1 MKAFTTT
8 MLLLVGACALGADQ
22 PGDGI
27 YLWSKDGSVP
37 PITSQDG
44 KKMFLGA
51 RQDLKIQSLDLSS
64 RNNANTRFDLSLTLP
79 YDKNIGPSSY
89 ILIVSGTA
97 YRQIA
102 SGAGQENASQGLKSS
117 ISFRILGDENARQ
130 VSQYLKT
137 PIIYRK
143 HPRHNLLVS
152 FTPTKQEFSMGDEV
166 TLCEAA
172 TAMPWRVTKQEFSM
186 GDEVTATLQIT
197 NVGTNTISFL
207 QGGRN
212 RAERDNQYVFSAR
225 YNCKQVEDIGT
236 SGHTGGLGTYR
247 VLKPGEV
254 FEAKI
259 GLSKWFS
266 FDKAGTY
273 EVHGSYYL
281 DFIDPDAESRRTIWE
296 DYVSADFIVIIKK

>member
-1 MKAFTTT
+1 MKTCAAT

-27 YLWSKDGSVP
+27 YLWSKDGSAP
-37 PITSQDG
+37 PITSQAG
-44 KKMFLGA
+44 KKLFLGA
-51 RQDLKIQSLDLSS
+51 RQDLKIQSRDLSS

-97 YRQIA
+97 FEQIA
-102 SGAGQENASQGLKSS
+102 SGATQEDASQEKTSS
-117 ISFRILGDENARQ
+117 ISFRISGEKSAQQ

-137 PIIYRK
+137 PIVYRK

-152 FTPTKQEFSMGDEV
+152 FTPTKQEFGI
-166 TLCEAA
+166 
-172 TAMPWRVTKQEFSM
+172 
-186 GDEVTATLQIT
+186 GDEVTATLRIT

-212 RAERDNQYVFSAR
+212 RAARDNQYIFCAR
-225 YNCKQVEDIGT
+225 YKLQQVEDIGT
-236 SGHTGGLGTYR
+236 SGHFGGLGIWR

-254 FEAKI
+254 FEDKI
-259 GLSKWFS
+259 SLSKWFS

-281 DFIDPDAESRRTIWE
+281 DFNDPDDDSRRTIWE
-296 DYVSADFIVIIKK
+296 DYVSADFIVTIKKQEESSNKKAEATR

>member
-1 MKAFTTT
+1 MKAFITT
-8 MLLLVGACALGADQ
+8 MLLLISASALGADQ

-27 YLWSKDGSVP
+27 YLWSKDGSAP
-37 PITSQDG
+37 PITSQAG
-44 KKMFLGA
+44 KKLFLGA

-64 RNNANTRFDLSLTLP
+64 QDNANTRFDLSLTLP

-97 YRQIA
+97 YEQIA
-102 SGAGQENASQGLKSS
+102 SGATQENASKEK
-117 ISFRILGDENARQ
+117 ISHIYFRISGDANARQ

-137 PIIYRK
+137 PIVYRK

-152 FTPTKQEFSMGDEV
+152 FTPTKQEFSI
-166 TLCEAA
+166 
-172 TAMPWRVTKQEFSM
+172 
-186 GDEVTATLQIT
+186 GDEVTATLRIT

-212 RAERDNQYVFSAR
+212 RAERDNQYVFCAR
-225 YNCKQVEDIGT
+225 YNGRQVEDIGT
-236 SGHTGGLGTYR
+236 SGHTGGLGVWR
-247 VLKPGEV
+247 VLKPGET
-254 FEAKI
+254 FEDKI
-259 GLSKWFS
+259 SLSKWFS

-281 DFIDPDAESRRTIWE
+281 DFNDPDVESRRTIWE
-296 DYVSADFIVIIKK
+296 DYVSADFNVTIKKQEESSNKKVEATR

>member
-8 MLLLVGACALGADQ
+8 MLLLLVGACALGADQ

-27 YLWSKDGSVP
+27 YLWSKDGSAP
-37 PITSQDG
+37 PITSQAG

-64 RNNANTRFDLSLTLP
+64 RNNANTRFNLSLTLP

-97 YRQIA
+97 YEQIA
-102 SGAGQENASQGLKSS
+102 SGAGRENASQEKTSS
-117 ISFRILGDENARQ
+117 ISFRILGDKNARQ

-137 PIIYRK
+137 PIVYRK

-152 FTPTKQEFSMGDEV
+152 FTPTKQEFSI
-166 TLCEAA
+166 
-172 TAMPWRVTKQEFSM
+172 
-186 GDEVTATLQIT
+186 GDEVTATLRIT

-212 RAERDNQYVFSAR
+212 RAERDNQYVFCAR
-225 YNCKQVEDIGT
+225 YKLQQVEDIGT
-236 SGHTGGLGTYR
+236 SGHTGGLGR
-247 VLKPGEV
+247 WCVLKPGEV
-254 FEAKI
+254 FEDKI
-259 GLSKWFS
+259 SLSKWFS

-281 DFIDPDAESRRTIWE
+281 DFNDPDDESRRTIWE